1 VKVTAKCASGGW
13 DNDGGELIDDSRGRE
28 QIGGHMLSKAV
39 PAFGIDRF
47 TNMLSVAYVQDIGLV
62 DRVGRW
68 ARKDA
73 TLAYDDICAGQ

>member
-1 VKVTAKCASGGW
+1 
-13 DNDGGELIDDSRGRE
+13 
-28 QIGGHMLSKAV
+28 MLSKAV